1 MPAWLSDEWVAAS
14 GEAVDLGTPLDAT
27 VEMAVLGVAG
37 GDVRYHRSY
46 RGGRVVDA
54 GLGPAG
60 APDVTFTL
68 PQADAREVLA
78 GRLDPSVAFMQG
90 RLKTAG
96 SNGMVLEVLAA
107 WSSSSGRASIVRIRE
122 LTDAVPAPS

>member
-14 GEAVDLGTPLDAT
+14 GEAVDLAAPLDAT
-27 VEMAVLGVAG
+27 VEVAVLGVAG

-46 RGGRVVDA
+46 KGGRVVAA
-54 GLGPAG
+54 GPGPAG
-60 APDVTFTL
+60 AADVTLTL
-68 PQADAREVLA
+68 PEGEARDVLA

-96 SNGMVLEVLAA
+96 NNGLLLELLAA
-107 WSSSSGRASIVRIRE
+107 WSSPSGKASIVRIRE
-122 LTDAVPAPS
+122 LTDAGSPAS